1 MIRYRKG
8 GKLIPATWDEAISHT
23 AKKLEEIANATG
35 ASSIAV
41 VGSPRITNEANYAL
55 YKFATEVVGTEN
67 YTATDA
73 FNLVPFFENLG
84 ATLATHRDIRHA
96 KTILLIGGEP
106 EELQPLT
113 GKQIRQA
120 VRNGGAKL
128 VIVNSVPIRLR
139 EQAAQ
144 FIHINRG
151 TEDAAVLALAD
162 SANDSLAAQKLGV
175 DTSALASLR
184 ETINQTSGDVVIMFG
199 GELSAAAQAIVA
211 QLPYSLGGDDRRVLL
226 HPLPL
231 YNNSVGAHDMSRD
244 KAKDADKVLND
255 ETVRALIVAGDPMLP
270 KVSGTADNPQPNRDF
285 VVLWEL
291 FISEVSEFARQAA
304 VILPAASF

>member
-55 YKFATEVVGTEN
+55 YKFATEVVGTDN

-84 ATLATHRDIRHA
+84 APLATHGDIRHA

-106 EELQPLT
+106 EELQPFT
-113 GKQIRQA
+113 GKQMRQA

-128 VIVNSVPIRLR
+128 IIVNSVPIRLKQ
-139 EQAAQ
+139 QATQ
-144 FIHINRG
+144 FVHIRPG
-151 TEDAAVLALAD
+151 AEDSAVLALAD
-162 SANDSLAAQKLGV
+162 PAQNDLAARKMGV
-175 DTSALASLR
+175 ETKELETLRQTLNDT
-184 ETINQTSGDVVIMFG
+184 QGDIVIMFG
-199 GELSAAAQAIVA
+199 HELSPAGQAIIA
-211 QLPYSLGGDDRRVLL
+211 QMPYAFNADGRRVL
-226 HPLPL
+226 
-231 YNNSVGAHDMSRD
+231 
-244 KAKDADKVLND
+244 
-255 ETVRALIVAGDPMLP
+255 
-270 KVSGTADNPQPNRDF
+270 
-285 VVLWEL
+285 
-291 FISEVSEFARQAA
+291 
-304 VILPAASF
+304 